1 LTKKRAWLHSGQF
14 VHILIWSPCFI
25 CKSVVCVFS
34 DQFGRIDV
42 EPKKLVNGRLL
53 VIVGNL
59 VVVAGAP
66 AKLVQADV
74 PVDVG
79 DLKDWGIVY

>member
-1 LTKKRAWLHSGQF
+1 
-14 VHILIWSPCFI
+14 
-25 CKSVVCVFS
+25 
-34 DQFGRIDV
+34 
-42 EPKKLVNGRLL
+42 
-53 VIVGNL
+53 
-59 VVVAGAP
+59 VVAGAP